1 MVIHLAIDGDLLLK
15 DSEEASDQADFVD
28 SKRLESD

>member
-15 DSEEASDQADFVD
+15 DSEEATDQEDYID
-28 SKRLESD
+28 SKN